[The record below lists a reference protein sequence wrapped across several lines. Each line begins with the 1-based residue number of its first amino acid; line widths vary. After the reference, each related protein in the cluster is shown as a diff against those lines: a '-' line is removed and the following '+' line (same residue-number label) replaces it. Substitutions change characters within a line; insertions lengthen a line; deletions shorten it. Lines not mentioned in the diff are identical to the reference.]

1 MAEAEPAM
9 DLEFVVAN
17 RVELTVAEM
26 AELQLDMW
34 RRAESAVAAYAEAQ
48 GEEEVAAARKRLRS
62 LVNYFDA
69 AADTLAA
76 MPGTSK
82 LQAGMWRL
90 AVDEILEFAADAIA
104 KRQP

>member
-1 MAEAEPAM
+1 
-9 DLEFVVAN
+9 VAPR
-17 RVELTVAEM
+17 RVRG
-26 AELQLDMW
+26 
-34 RRAESAVAAYAEAQ
+34 RRT
-48 GEEEVAAARKRLRS
+48 R
-62 LVNYFDA
+62 LVNHFAA

-90 AVDEILEFAADAIA
+90 AVDEIQEFAADAIA